1 MVRNYK
7 KKGVCGNF
15 KPEVVDAAVSAVKT
29 KLMSVRDAAKEFG
42 IPPTTLPN
50 WVHSKV
56 KHFHLYVSILRLKV
70 DENWF
75 FFF

>member
-7 KKGVCGNF
+7 KKGVYGNY

-42 IPPTTLPN
+42 IPPTTLHN

-56 KHFHLYVSILRLKV
+56 RHFNLYVSILRLKV
-70 DENWF
+70 DEN
-75 FFF
+75 